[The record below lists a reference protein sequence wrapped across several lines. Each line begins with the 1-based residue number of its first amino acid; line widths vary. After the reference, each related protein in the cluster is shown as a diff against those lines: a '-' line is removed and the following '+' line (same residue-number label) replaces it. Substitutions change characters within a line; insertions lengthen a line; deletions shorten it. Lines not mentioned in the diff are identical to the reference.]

1 MFFCYYQEDAI
12 ISKTLNF
19 WIKSLGGIIMAI
31 TAAMVKELREKTS
44 AGMMDCKKALVET
57 NGDMSAAID
66 WLRERG
72 ISKAAKKSD
81 RVAAEGL
88 CSVAIEGNTAVIFEL
103 NSETDFVAKNEQF
116 LTLLDKLGKILVA
129 NKPATVEEALAIEV
143 DGTTVDGMLIE
154 ATSTIGEKITLRRL
168 TVVEK
173 ADNEFFGSYLHM
185 GGRIAALTVVDGK
198 EEVAKDAAMHAAAIN
213 PQYLTVEEV
222 PAEVVAKER
231 EILTQEALNEGKP
244 ANIVEKMVEGRIRKF
259 LADVCMLEQPFV
271 KDGDV
276 TVAKFAANNGSTIKT
291 FIRLE
296 VGEGIE
302 KVVSNF
308 AEEVM
313 SQVRA

>member
-1 MFFCYYQEDAI
+1 
-12 ISKTLNF
+12 
-19 WIKSLGGIIMAI
+19 MAI
-31 TAAMVKELREKTS
+31 TAAMVKELREKTG

-72 ISKAAKKSD
+72 IAKAAKKSD

-143 DGTTVDGMLIE
+143 EGTTVDGMLIE

-185 GGRIAALTVVDGK
+185 GGRIAALTVVEGK

-213 PQYLTVEEV
+213 PQYLTVEQV

-276 TVAKFAANNGSTIKT
+276 TVAKFAANNGSTIKS

-302 KVVSNF
+302 KVVANF

>member
-1 MFFCYYQEDAI
+1 
-12 ISKTLNF
+12 
-19 WIKSLGGIIMAI
+19 MAI

-72 ISKAAKKSD
+72 IAKAAKKSD

-143 DGTTVDGMLIE
+143 EGTTVDGMLIE

-185 GGRIAALTVVDGK
+185 GGRIAALTVVECK

-213 PQYLTVEEV
+213 PQYLTVEQV

-231 EILTQEALNEGKP
+231 DILTQEALNEGKP

-276 TVAKFAANNGSTIKT
+276 TVAKFAANNGSTIKS

-302 KVVSNF
+302 KVVANF

>member
-1 MFFCYYQEDAI
+1 
-12 ISKTLNF
+12 
-19 WIKSLGGIIMAI
+19 MAI

-88 CSVAIEGNTAVIFEL
+88 CSVAIDGNTAVIFEL

-143 DGTTVDGMLIE
+143 EGTTVDGMLIE

-185 GGRIAALTVVDGK
+185 GGRIAALTVVEGK

-213 PQYLTVEEV
+213 PQYLTVEQV

-276 TVAKFAANNGSTIKT
+276 TVAKFAANNGSTIKS

-302 KVVSNF
+302 KVVANF

>member
-1 MFFCYYQEDAI
+1 
-12 ISKTLNF
+12 
-19 WIKSLGGIIMAI
+19 MAI

-88 CSVAIEGNTAVIFEL
+88 CSVAIDGDTAVIFEL

-116 LTLLDKLGKILVA
+116 LSLLDKLGKILVA
-129 NKPATVEEALAIEV
+129 NKPTSVEAALEINV
-143 DGTTVDGMLIE
+143 DGTTVNDMLIE

-168 TVVEK
+168 QVVEK
-173 ADNEFFGSYLHM
+173 AANEFFGSYLHM

-198 EEVAKDAAMHAAAIN
+198 EEVAKDLAMHAAAIN
-213 PQYLTVEEV
+213 PQYLTQSEV

-271 KDGDV
+271 KDGDL
-276 TVAKFAANNGSTIKT
+276 TVEKYAKNNGSEIKS

>member
-1 MFFCYYQEDAI
+1 
-12 ISKTLNF
+12 
-19 WIKSLGGIIMAI
+19 MAI

-72 ISKAAKKSD
+72 IAKAAKKSD

-143 DGTTVDGMLIE
+143 EGTTVDGMLIE

-185 GGRIAALTVVDGK
+185 GGRIAALTVVEGK

-213 PQYLTVEEV
+213 PQYLTVEQV

-231 EILTQEALNEGKP
+231 DILTQEALNEGKP

>member
-1 MFFCYYQEDAI
+1 
-12 ISKTLNF
+12 
-19 WIKSLGGIIMAI
+19 MAI

-72 ISKAAKKSD
+72 IAKAAKKSD

-88 CSVAIEGNTAVIFEL
+88 CSVAIDGNTAVIFEL

-116 LTLLDKLGKILVA
+116 LSLLDKLGKILVA
-129 NKPATVEEALAIEV
+129 NKRANVEEALAIEV
-143 DGTTVDGMLIE
+143 DGTTVDAMLIE

-185 GGRIAALTVVDGK
+185 GGRIAALTVVEGK

-213 PQYLTVEEV
+213 PQYLTVDQV

-276 TVAKFAANNGSTIKT
+276 TVAKYAKNNGSTIKL

-302 KVVSNF
+302 KVVANF

>member
-1 MFFCYYQEDAI
+1 
-12 ISKTLNF
+12 
-19 WIKSLGGIIMAI
+19 MAI

-72 ISKAAKKSD
+72 IAKAAKKSD

-103 NSETDFVAKNEQF
+103 NSETDLVAKNEQF

-143 DGTTVDGMLIE
+143 EGTTVDGMLIE

-185 GGRIAALTVVDGK
+185 GGRIAALTVVEGK

-213 PQYLTVEEV
+213 PQYLTVEQV

-231 EILTQEALNEGKP
+231 DILTQEALNEGKP

-276 TVAKFAANNGSTIKT
+276 TVAKFAANNGSTIKS

-302 KVVSNF
+302 KVVANF

>member
-1 MFFCYYQEDAI
+1 
-12 ISKTLNF
+12 
-19 WIKSLGGIIMAI
+19 MAI
-31 TAAMVKELREKTS
+31 TAAMVKELREKTG

-57 NGDMSAAID
+57 NGEMSAAID

-72 ISKAAKKSD
+72 IAKAAKKSD

-129 NKPATVEEALAIEV
+129 NKPASVEEALAIEV
-143 DGTTVDGMLIE
+143 EGTTVDAMLIE

-185 GGRIAALTVVDGK
+185 GGRIAALTVVEGK
-198 EEVAKDAAMHAAAIN
+198 EEVAKDVAMHAAAIN

-222 PAEVVAKER
+222 PADVVAKER
-231 EILTQEALNEGKP
+231 EILTQEAINEGKP

-259 LADVCMLEQPFV
+259 LADVCMVEQPFV

-276 TVAKFAANNGSTIKT
+276 TVAKYAANNGSVIKL

-302 KVVSNF
+302 KVVANF